1 MKTHKDLY
9 VWEKSVE
16 LATLV
21 HQLTSDFPKEEL
33 HSLTNQMRR
42 TAVSVPS
49 AIAKGSNR
57 NSSRDLLPF
66 LYSATGALSE
76 LETLLIIAHNLGYL
90 GEEEKQEIEVACS
103 TIFKMLSKFIQSL
116 KNKEQQ
122 ITAN

>member
-1 MKTHKDLY
+1 MKTYKDLY

-16 LATLV
+16 MATLV
-21 HQLTSDFPKEEL
+21 HKLTCDFPKEEL

-42 TAVSVPS
+42 VAVSVS
-49 AIAKGSNR
+49 SNIAKGSNR

-90 GEEEKQEIEVACS
+90 GEEEKQEIDVACS